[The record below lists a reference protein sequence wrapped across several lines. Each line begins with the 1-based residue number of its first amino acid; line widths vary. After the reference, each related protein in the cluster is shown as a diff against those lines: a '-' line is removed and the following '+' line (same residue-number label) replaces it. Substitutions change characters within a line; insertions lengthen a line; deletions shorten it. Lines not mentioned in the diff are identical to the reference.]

1 MKPTLF
7 AAVGGGL
14 LATGISFLPIRGQ
27 APTIVPPPVAP
38 LAVVAKDPWSFRD
51 VVKKA
56 LPAVVNIDVK
66 LLQKNPDDPGFGSGV
81 LIDASG
87 VVLTNFH
94 VVEGAESVEVQL
106 QDGRKFTS
114 KDIRKDAKSDLAVI
128 VLKPDAPLPFL
139 ELGNSDAME
148 VGDRVLAVGA
158 PFGLKGSVTHGIVS
172 AKSRNNLKLNQYEDF
187 LQTDAAI
194 NPGNSGG
201 PLINLDGQV
210 IGVNS
215 AIKTKTGGFQ
225 GVGLAISSNMAKDV
239 SRQLLKDGI
248 VRRGYL
254 GVGLRELDEELA
266 ARSGLKRGSGSVV
279 SKVYEGSPGA
289 KAGLKV
295 GDIITSLD
303 GQPVGDPFTIPKLVA
318 KLPLK
323 QKAEIGIQRDGKN
336 VVLELLVEEQPE
348 AYAANSSK
356 PEPAKGTHFAEV
368 GITVAELAPAAA
380 AQLGY
385 PKGTVGVMV
394 LAVAAG
400 SPAANIGLARSQVIV
415 KVDKIETPTV
425 KAMADALALAS
436 REKGAVLSILRPN
449 GEVTYSVLRVK

>member
-1 MKPTLF
+1 MKLNHLAVVALGATTL
-7 AAVGGGL
+7 AVCL
-14 LATGISFLPIRGQ
+14 LPIRGQ
-27 APTIVPPPVAP
+27 APTVVPPPIVQPAS
-38 LAVVAKDPWSFRD
+38 KDPLSFRD
-51 VVKKA
+51 VVKKV
-56 LPAVVNIDVK
+56 LPSVVNIDVK
-66 LLQKNPDDPGFGSGV
+66 LVQKNADDPGFGSGV

-239 SRQLLKDGI
+239 SRQLLKYGI

-254 GVGLRELDEELA
+254 GVGLRELDDELA

-289 KAGLKV
+289 KAGLKI

-303 GQPVGDPFTIPKLVA
+303 GQPVGDPFSIPKLVA

-323 QKAEIGIQRDGKN
+323 QKAEIGIRRDGKDLT
-336 VVLELLVEEQPE
+336 LELLVEEQPE
-348 AYAANSSK
+348 DYTASSNK
-356 PEPAKGTHFAEV
+356 LEPAKGTHFHEAGFTIV
-368 GITVAELAPAAA
+368 ELSPAAA
-380 AQLGY
+380 AQMGY
-385 PKGTVGVMV
+385 PKGTAGVMI

-400 SPAANIGLARSQVIV
+400 SPAATSSLTRSQVIV
-415 KVDKIETPTV
+415 KVDKTETPTV

-449 GEVTYSVLRVK
+449 GEVTYSVLRLK

>member
-1 MKPTLF
+1 MKSNHL
-7 AAVGGGL
+7 AVIACASIAL
-14 LATGISFLPIRGQ
+14 GISFLPIHGQ
-27 APTIVPPPVAP
+27 PPTIVPPANAP
-38 LAVVAKDPWSFRD
+38 AKDPFSFRD
-51 VVKKA
+51 VVKKV

-66 LLQKNPDDPGFGSGV
+66 LVQKNADDPGFGSGV

-87 VVLTNFH
+87 VVLTNYH

-106 QDGRKFTS
+106 QDGRKFSS

-128 VLKPDAPLPFL
+128 VLKPDAQLPFL
-139 ELGNSDAME
+139 DLGNSDAME

-201 PLINLDGQV
+201 PLINLDGQI
-210 IGVNS
+210 IGINS

-225 GVGLAISSNMAKDV
+225 GVGLAISSNLAKDV
-239 SRQLLKDGI
+239 SKQLLKDGI

-254 GVGLRELDEELA
+254 GVGLRELDGELA
-266 ARSGLKRGSGSVV
+266 ARSGLKGGAGVVV
-279 SKVYEGSPGA
+279 SKVYDGSPGA

-303 GQPVGDPFTIPKLVA
+303 GVPVNDAFALPKMVA

-323 QKAEIGIQRDGKN
+323 QKVEIGIQRDGKS
-336 VVLELLVEEQPE
+336 VLLELLVEEQPE
-348 AYAANSSK
+348 AYAANSVK
-356 PEPAKGTHFAEV
+356 PEPAKGTHFAEA
-368 GITVAELAPAAA
+368 GITVGELTPFAT
-380 AQLGY
+380 AQLGF
-385 PKGTVGVMV
+385 PKGTAGVLI

-400 SPAANIGLARSQVIV
+400 SPAADSGLVRNQVIV
-415 KVDKIETPTV
+415 KVDKSETTSV

-436 REKGAVLSILRPN
+436 REKGAVISVLRPN
-449 GEVTYSVLRVK
+449 GEVTYAVLKLK